1 MNLDF
6 AKEKYLDARQL
17 LGLASEEWCESF
29 EVESGRAEICAK
41 DMLTGEVEPIAHLL
55 PACGYDDRRIM
66 THAPT
71 YMRAMDFLLQHAFRE
86 IRELR
91 QKLAVREPKPKQY
104 AAECAMKCSEPAFL
118 KFLEERH
125 GLQRPLTKDRA
136 ATKVRSILN
145 ISSRRDLDENQDAA
159 ARWRSLVNAFDAWRR
174 HG

>member
-1 MNLDF
+1 MNMDF
-6 AKEKYLDARQL
+6 AKKTYLDARHL
-17 LGLASEEWCESF
+17 LGLASDEWCESY
-29 EVESGRAEICAK
+29 EVESGRPEICAK
-41 DMLTGEVEPIAHLL
+41 EAMTGEVEPIALLL
-55 PACGYDDRRIM
+55 PACGYEDRRIM

-91 QKLAVREPKPKQY
+91 QKLDGKAPEPKQY
-104 AAECAMKCSEPAFL
+104 AAECAMKCGEPAFL

-125 GLQRPLTKDRA
+125 NLQRPLTKDRA

-145 ISSRRDLDENQDAA
+145 IKSRRELDSDQDAA